1 VAALVAIVIVVGL
14 IGGGGYLASRQLFFV
29 GTDAQGVVTIFRGF
43 PYDLP
48 LGVKLY
54 EQFYTSGVPIQVV
67 PAARRK
73 QLLNHQL
80 RSQGDA
86 ISLVHAAELGQL
98 SR

>member
-1 VAALVAIVIVVGL
+1 LLATVIVVVL

-29 GTDAQGVVTIFRGF
+29 GTNAQGVVTIFRGF

-48 LGVKLY
+48 LGIHLY
-54 EQFYTSGVPIQVV
+54 EQFYTSGVPMGDV

-80 RSQGDA
+80 RSQNDA

-98 SR
+98 TR

>member
-1 VAALVAIVIVVGL
+1 M
-14 IGGGGYLASRQLFFV
+14 
-29 GTDAQGVVTIFRGF
+29 
-43 PYDLP
+43 
-48 LGVKLY
+48 
-54 EQFYTSGVPIQVV
+54 QVLDSAD
-67 PAARRK
+67 AARSQLHLTELAQHAQAVALNRRLAQRAPEQVRCHRGGALGHSVLRGRP

>member
-1 VAALVAIVIVVGL
+1 
-14 IGGGGYLASRQLFFV
+14 
-29 GTDAQGVVTIFRGF
+29 VTIFRGF
-43 PYDLP
+43 PYNLP
-48 LGVKLY
+48 LGIRMY
-54 EQFYTSGVPIQVV
+54 EQFYVSGVPVSAV
-67 PAARRK
+67 PANRRA